1 MAMQLLNVEQ
11 VAEKT
16 GLSVQTIYRRVRLKT
31 FPPPVNSMYVPE
43 KLKNKKHWAKTEISK
58 WVKSNAVAPKVVKLE
73 PKEQGKAEAE
83 DAMVLNVMLDGM
95 EKDVETLWSK
105 YKTYIVLAIAAIAII
120 IVAGIL
126 R

>member
-58 WVKSNAVAPKVVKLE
+58 WIKSNAVEPKVVKLE
-73 PKEQGKAEAE
+73 PKEQAKAEAE
-83 DAMVLNVMLDGM
+83 DGIRDRSPSRGLG
-95 EKDVETLWSK
+95 DV
-105 YKTYIVLAIAAIAII
+105 YKRQL
-120 IVAGIL
+120 GS
-126 R
+126 